1 LGRTLKEKSM
11 KYLPVLAVFILLFVS
26 RSFAGELFGTISE
39 GDKPVAQGVKVEV
52 AAGDKTYSTETDKFG
67 GYHLYVKEKGK
78 CTLKVSYKDQTP
90 TFSVASFDKSTR
102 YDFVLTQ
109 KDGKYI
115 LGRK

>member
-1 LGRTLKEKSM
+1 M
-11 KYLPVLAVFILLFVS
+11 VS
-26 RSFAGELFGTISE
+26 SALAGELVGTISE
-39 GDKPVAQGVKVEV
+39 GDKPIAQGVKVEV
-52 AAGDKTYSTETDKFG
+52 TAGDKTYSTETDKFG
-67 GYHLYVKEKGK
+67 GYRLYVKEKGK

-90 TFSVASFDKSTR
+90 TFNVASFDKSTR